1 MHFVT
6 LLTMWKHGNYP
17 IFILPLFSFFLPLLK
32 KTWNGSSARLSVWK
46 LAFCP
51 AFFSVCKSL
60 VPSLSLSLRKDEF
73 LSQPLCWVFLSSS
86 CRQITLFRFPPFFV
100 KRKVHPL
107 SLPSLSLCSLSG
119 NEDRLT
125 LRSDLSLDQLSAGND
140 RDLERDASS
149 QRGIMLRPPLEKKP
163 FKI

>member
-32 KTWNGSSARLSVWK
+32 KTWNGSSACLSVWK

-60 VPSLSLSLRKDEF
+60 VPISIPFFEKRWISLPALVLSISF
-73 LSQPLCWVFLSSS
+73 LFVPTNHSFP
-86 CRQITLFRFPPFFV
+86 FPPFFV